1 MINQI
6 QNYNNNYY
14 VTAPTT
20 SSSVDPL
27 INFISQVSNH
37 SSSALGGSPDPLYN
51 VIAGSYDPYLSY
63 ATKTSR
69 GIVNTSLND
78 FLNSKAGELAL
89 SSTPS
94 YLTSYENNLNSNI
107 SYIPQSSYFNP
118 TSSLYDP
125 HILTHNPY
133 VTNNITA
140 NPNLTS
146 FGSSEFADPNSP
158 NYDPDLTNT
167 ANPYSPNY
175 VPTNVA
181 STASTLPGAYSASIY
196 ADPSSAFYDPT
207 LTNPLNPFHI

>member
-27 INFISQVSNH
+27 ISFLSQVSNH
-37 SSSALGGSPDPLYN
+37 NSPISGGSQDPLYN
-51 VIAGSYDPYLSY
+51 IIAGHYDPYLSY

-69 GIVNTSLND
+69 GIVNSSLND
-78 FLNSKAGELAL
+78 FLNSKAGEQTL

-107 SYIPQSSYFNP
+107 SYTPHSSYFDP

-125 HILTHNPY
+125 NILTNNPY
-133 VTNNITA
+133 IINNITP

-146 FGSSEFADPNSP
+146 FGSSQFTDPNSP
-158 NYDPDLTNT
+158 NYDPNLTNT
-167 ANPYSPNY
+167 ADPYSPNY
-175 VPTNVA
+175 VPTHVA
-181 STASTLPGAYSASIY
+181 PTASTLPGAYSASIY
-196 ADPSSAFYDPT
+196 ADPSSASYDPT
-207 LTNPLNPFHI
+207 LSNPLNPFHI